1 MWRLQDDSKPVSRCG
16 PVPFACT
23 EDLFATLAGLQVFSK
38 IDLSYACKQVE
49 LDEDSQKY
57 LPHIRVC
64 TVTNDCLLESP
75 VHQLEEETT
84 TQTHI

>member
-1 MWRLQDDSKPVSRCG
+1 MDQYPLPS
-16 PVPFACT
+16 T

-38 IDLSYACKQVE
+38 IDLSHSYQQVE

-64 TVTNDCLLESP
+64 NVTNDCLLESP